1 MKDTHSQI
9 FEHLQK
15 NIKMMRVGTVNPE
28 VEKKLYHVQ
37 LLIESCRV
45 GFELELDCA
54 RANAKNEILL
64 KMLGEAYKKTHF
76 TEEEIKLRKLLQTP
90 VTEINIPYRVMN
102 VLGCAKIKI
111 LGELVSCKREDVIRF
126 RNLGSKSIDILDEL
140 LEENNLKWNMR
151 VDYLL
156 LNER

>member
-1 MKDTHSQI
+1 MKDTNSKV
-9 FEHLQK
+9 FEHLNQQLYSL
-15 NIKMMRVGTVNPE
+15 RVSASIPE
-28 VEKKLYHVQ
+28 VQQAIHKVHSLFYNMKVA
-37 LLIESCRV
+37 
-45 GFELELDCA
+45 FELELET
-54 RANAKNEILL
+54 AKEQGRNEILL
-64 KMLGEAYKKTHF
+64 KMLGETYKKNNF

-102 VLGCAKIKI
+102 VLGYAKIKI

-140 LEENNLKWNMR
+140 LAENNLKWNMK